1 MIPGK
6 KLTLEDVLQAAR
18 RRRWVIAAGL
28 VLSVTGSMALAEF
41 LPNRYRAETLILVV
55 PQRIPESYVRSTVS
69 GGIETRLPA
78 ISQHILSRS
87 RLERI
92 VGDFG
97 LYAEE
102 RARVPMETVIQRMR
116 KDIDVTI
123 VKGDAFRISYLSSDP
138 KTAKNVTERLASLFI
153 EENLRDREVLADI
166 TSQFLETQ
174 LEEARRRLVESE
186 NKLAAFR
193 RQFAGELPDQLQANL
208 QVYQNAQMRLQT
220 LADTLNRDRDRRA
233 MLQNE
238 QQALMDAAATG
249 APVASVAT
257 VNQPPGP
264 AAQKLQAAM
273 ETLREMES
281 RLTPQHPDVMR
292 AKRLIRD
299 LEQKAEAEALAR
311 PPVAVASVPEP
322 RTAKG
327 VRADRTTLL
336 RGELER
342 LDQQIAQNE
351 AQEVQLKEA
360 IAAYQARVEA
370 TPKRETE
377 MIELNRDYA
386 TLQNIYRNLLA
397 KREES
402 RIAADLERGQISEQ
416 FKVLDPA
423 RVPETPYS
431 PNKPLMA
438 AFGVLAGLILGGGF
452 GAFLEY
458 RDTSLRSEVDI
469 ASLLGLPVLASIPTV
484 QGVSVEARAARRRR
498 ILVAMSLTS
507 VLAGAAIVAWLR
519 LH

>member
-18 RRRWVIAAGL
+18 RRGWVIAAGL
-28 VLSVTGSMALAEF
+28 VLSVAGSMVVAEF

-69 GGIETRLPA
+69 GGIENRLPA

-138 KTAKNVTERLASLFI
+138 QTAKKVTERLASLFI

-174 LEEARRRLVESE
+174 LEEARRRLVEHE
-186 NKLAAFR
+186 KKLAAFR
-193 RQFAGELPDQLQANL
+193 QQFAGELPDQLQANL

-238 QQALMDAAATG
+238 LTAVVDAASTPGSPTPAVS
-249 APVASVAT
+249 AL
-257 VNQPPGP
+257 PPGP

-273 ETLREMES
+273 ESLRDMEA
-281 RLTPQHPDVMR
+281 RLTAEHPDVVR
-292 AKRLIRD
+292 QKRVIRD
-299 LEQKAEAEALAR
+299 LREEANAEALAR
-311 PPVAVASVPEP
+311 PPVVASVPEP
-322 RTAKG
+322 RGGKG
-327 VRADRTTLL
+327 GRPDRASVL
-336 RGELER
+336 RGEIDRLE
-342 LDQQIAQNE
+342 QQIAANE
-351 AQEVQLKEA
+351 AQEAQLKEA
-360 IAAYQARVEA
+360 VAAYQARVEA
-370 TPKRETE
+370 TPRRETE
-377 MIELNRDYA
+377 MIELNRDYT
-386 TLQNIYRNLLA
+386 TLQNIYRNLLS

-423 RVPETPYS
+423 RVPETPFS
-431 PNKPLMA
+431 PNIPLLA
-438 AFGVLAGLILGGGF
+438 GFGVLVGLVLGGGL

-458 RDTSLRSEVDI
+458 RDTSLRSENDI
-469 ASLLGLPVLASIPTV
+469 ASVLALPVLASIPTV
-484 QGVSVEARAARRRR
+484 RGVTAEIRAVRRRR
-498 ILVAMSLTS
+498 LLVAMSLTS

>member
-6 KLTLEDVLQAAR
+6 TLTLEDVLQAAR
-18 RRRWVIAAGL
+18 RRRWVMAAGL
-28 VLSVTGSMALAEF
+28 VLSVAGSMVLAEF

-55 PQRIPESYVRSTVS
+55 PQRIPETYVRSTVS
-69 GGIETRLPA
+69 GGIENRLPA

-116 KDIDVTI
+116 KDIEVTI

-138 KTAKNVTERLASLFI
+138 QMAKNVAERLGSLFI

-166 TSQFLETQ
+166 TSQFLEKQ
-174 LEEARRRLVESE
+174 LEEARRRLVEHE

-193 RQFAGELPDQLQANL
+193 RQFAGELPEQLQANL
-208 QVYQNAQMRLQT
+208 QVYQQAQMRLQT

-238 QQALMDAAATG
+238 LTSLDAAASAPG
-249 APVASVAT
+249 APAT
-257 VNQPPGP
+257 VAPPPAGP
-264 AAQKLQAAM
+264 VAQKLQAAV
-273 ETLREMES
+273 ESLREMET
-281 RLTPQHPDVMR
+281 RLTPEHPDVLRMKR
-292 AKRLIRD
+292 AIRD
-299 LEQKAEAEALAR
+299 LQQKAEAEALAR
-311 PPVAVASVPEP
+311 PPAAVAAVPGP
-322 RTAKG
+322 RAATG
-327 VRADRTTLL
+327 GRPDRATLV
-336 RGELER
+336 RGELDR

-351 AQEVQLKEA
+351 AQEAQLREA

-386 TLQNIYRNLLA
+386 TIQNIYRNLLA

-402 RIAADLERGQISEQ
+402 RIAANLERGQISEQ
-416 FKVLDPA
+416 FKVLESGPRAGNAVQPQQTVDG
-423 RVPETPYS
+423 RVRRS
-431 PNKPLMA
+431 RGLVLGVALA
-438 AFGVLAGLILGGGF
+438 AL
-452 GAFLEY
+452 LEY

-469 ASLLGLPVLASIPTV
+469 ASLLALPVLASIPTV
-484 QGVSVEARAARRRR
+484 RGVSSEMRAVRRRR